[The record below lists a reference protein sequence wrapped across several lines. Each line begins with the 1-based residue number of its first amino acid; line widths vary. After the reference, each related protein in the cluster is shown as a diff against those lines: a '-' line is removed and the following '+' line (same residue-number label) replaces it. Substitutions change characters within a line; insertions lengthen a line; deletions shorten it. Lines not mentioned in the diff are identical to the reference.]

1 MDRRERFLDAIGEVG
16 SDLIFDA
23 ETKRFAPGPL
33 RRWGG
38 LAAALVLVAG
48 LTVLAL
54 PWLQTDS
61 TPQEAASSD
70 TATEA
75 PPPSEQDIVL
85 ETETVDT
92 VEPEAELS
100 DTQPDFAADTA
111 QDEDELVSTGPEQY
125 TSWTLNLPSYDD
137 AKELWESGRAQQLL
151 TNFVTTLESGCA
163 NPWDPMLNFTDGS
176 ELEDLDLIRFFRLM
190 LNQQKG
196 NGWYSG
202 PSYEDRWF
210 EAQTGLGPTSPYAEL
225 GGWYDVPV
233 SEIQSIL
240 SYWLTS
246 YDLDPAELEDVMA
259 EENTVRFDT
268 LAPPEQAVPL
278 LLEDATFF
286 DDMQMM
292 ILRVA
297 RCTDDSLTVTAAVR
311 YYCLI
316 FDGGLV
322 RYESIWTE

>member
-38 LAAALVLVAG
+38 LAAALVLAAG

-70 TATEA
+70 TVTEA

-85 ETETVDT
+85 ETETEDT

-100 DTQPDFAADTA
+100 DTQPDFATDSA

-151 TNFVTTLESGCA
+151 TNFVTTLESGCG

-210 EAQTGLGPTSPYAEL
+210 EAQTGLAPASPYAEL

-268 LAPPEQAVPL
+268 LAPPEQEVPL

>member
-75 PPPSEQDIVL
+75 PPPSGQDIVL
-85 ETETVDT
+85 ETETEDT

-151 TNFVTTLESGCA
+151 TNFVTTLESGCG

-210 EAQTGLGPTSPYAEL
+210 EAQTGLEPASPYAGL

-268 LAPPEQAVPL
+268 LAPPEQEVPL

>member
-33 RRWGG
+33 QRWGG
-38 LAAALVLVAG
+38 LAAALVLAAG

-61 TPQEAASSD
+61 TPQEASSSD

-75 PPPSEQDIVL
+75 PPPSEQDIVS

-100 DTQPDFAADTA
+100 DTQPDFAADSA

-151 TNFVTTLESGCA
+151 TNFVTTLESGCG

-176 ELEDLDLIRFFRLM
+176 ELEDLDLIR
-190 LNQQKG
+190 
-196 NGWYSG
+196 Y
-202 PSYEDRWF
+202 
-210 EAQTGLGPTSPYAEL
+210 
-225 GGWYDVPV
+225 
-233 SEIQSIL
+233 
-240 SYWLTS
+240 
-246 YDLDPAELEDVMA
+246 
-259 EENTVRFDT
+259 
-268 LAPPEQAVPL
+268 
-278 LLEDATFF
+278 
-286 DDMQMM
+286 
-292 ILRVA
+292 
-297 RCTDDSLTVTAAVR
+297 
-311 YYCLI
+311 
-316 FDGGLV
+316 
-322 RYESIWTE
+322 

>member
-85 ETETVDT
+85 ETETEDT

-163 NPWDPMLNFTDGS
+163 NPWDQMLNFTDGS

-210 EAQTGLGPTSPYAEL
+210 EAQTGLEPISPYAEL

-268 LAPPEQAVPL
+268 LAPPEQEVPL
-278 LLEDATFF
+278 QLEDATFF